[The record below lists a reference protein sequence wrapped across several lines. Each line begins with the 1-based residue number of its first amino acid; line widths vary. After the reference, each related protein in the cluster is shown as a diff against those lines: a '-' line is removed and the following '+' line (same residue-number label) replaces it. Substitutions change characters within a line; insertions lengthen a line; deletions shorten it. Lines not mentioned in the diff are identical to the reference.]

1 MPIEVKHGAHPQSV
15 LWAAAGQGHARGQER
30 RGMDLAQLAVQQQQT
45 QHQNRM
51 RMAET
56 WSRHQDRLAGQ
67 KAAEDRLVFQQ
78 EEAKRRAEAEQE
90 RARQTQEDREYR
102 RGAAALGPAEGM
114 VQGLEGELGAL
125 QFDDVGKGIYRK
137 LMSDLA
143 ALRAA
148 KPGLKPD
155 DYAAQLQQWMQNVEE
170 SGIRAHQAKTPTAAE
185 GAEED
190 IFEHPNL
197 GWVSR
202 TWRSGKPHYE
212 ILKPKE
218 AERPTTAHGLMAD
231 EDWYKA
237 VREEEKKR
245 ILASRDVDDNTYPS
259 EDEIRAAVW
268 KRAESEVKRFEE
280 IREREQ
286 GAQGGG
292 KSIAEAMLGALG
304 AAFEG
309 AATAGAP
316 AAEAPTQPAPPP
328 VEGAPPPSASGGP
341 SAEEVLRPAAEAPTL
356 DDFRSQMD
364 RNYATPPAAQPD
376 APATAEAPEAASEAP
391 QDPLKSMVER
401 FTEWEAE
408 KARTRDAS
416 VAARRALR
424 SAQREAT
431 RLRRSGT
438 PEQREA
444 AKQRVLELRQR
455 AKEAKRAANRVR
467 HNPPNWRDSIAGMGE
482 AVPESRPPAA
492 RDHAQPETPD
502 VPEQVA
508 TPHRRADDKV
518 PRGEGMFT
526 PGSKAGRVLGAM
538 GQAIG
543 SSWGPVA
550 QTGQAA
556 MPIAEQPGVRTARPG
571 AQDTDVPFA
580 QEGLDAVNA
589 AIQAKEKELAE
600 ATKALSGKTKYS
612 GHMGVS
618 GAGQMASGHAS
629 VGRLK
634 QELAELKRV
643 HAEHQRMVTAQQDR
657 LSRQIGTDVRR
668 LPKVSSE
675 AEFAALAPGAYYYWD
690 NTLYQKPSK

>member
-67 KAAEDRLVFQQ
+67 KAAEDRLKLGQDRLVFQQ

-170 SGIRAHQAKTPTAAE
+170 SGIRAHQAKTPTIQE
-185 GAEED
+185 GMRED
-190 IFEHPNL
+190 TFDDPKWGL
-197 GWVSR
+197 VGR
-202 TWRSGKPHYE
+202 TWRNGKPEYK
-212 ILKPKE
+212 ILAPPKKE

-328 VEGAPPPSASGGP
+328 VEGALPPSASGVP
-341 SAEEVLRPAAEAPTL
+341 SAEEVLRPAAEA
-356 DDFRSQMD
+356 
-364 RNYATPPAAQPD
+364 APPSAAQPA
-376 APATAEAPEAASEAP
+376 APAPAEATAKAPEVAAEAPQEP
-391 QDPLKSMVER
+391 PKSTAER
-401 FTEWEAE
+401 FTEWESE

-444 AKQRVLELRQR
+444 AKQRVLELRQQ

-467 HNPPNWRDSIAGMGE
+467 HNPPQYFTIIDAPPPGDTGGVVE
-482 AVPESRPPAA
+482 VVPESG
-492 RDHAQPETPD
+492 QPETPE
-502 VPEQVA
+502 VPERVA
-508 TPHRRADDKV
+508 TQHRRADDKV

-526 PGSKAGRVLGAM
+526 PGSKGGLISGLAAGVGSMMSGAVGKAATAAAGATAVGLGA
-538 GQAIG
+538 G
-543 SSWGPVA
+543 
-550 QTGQAA
+550 A
-556 MPIAEQPGVRTARPG
+556 MR
-571 AQDTDVPFA
+571 
-580 QEGLDAVNA
+580 
-589 AIQAKEKELAE
+589 
-600 ATKALSGKTKYS
+600 
-612 GHMGVS
+612 
-618 GAGQMASGHAS
+618 
-629 VGRLK
+629 
-634 QELAELKRV
+634 
-643 HAEHQRMVTAQQDR
+643 
-657 LSRQIGTDVRR
+657 
-668 LPKVSSE
+668 
-675 AEFAALAPGAYYYWD
+675 EFAAKYKIPLSEAMKLPVVANDDDFKKVPVGAIYIH
-690 NTLYQKPSK
+690 NGKPYRKDR